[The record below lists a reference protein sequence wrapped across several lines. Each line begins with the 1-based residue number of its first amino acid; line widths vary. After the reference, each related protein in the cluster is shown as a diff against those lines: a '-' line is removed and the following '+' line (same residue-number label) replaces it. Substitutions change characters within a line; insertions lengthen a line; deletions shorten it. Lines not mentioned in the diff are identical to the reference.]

1 MAHNSN
7 LLDIPINPKHRTS
20 YPPHKTRNK
29 LICFPHLPATP
40 HKNETQP
47 ELLKA
52 LGLQIIE
59 ENSSLFDIT
68 IYTDGSQLE
77 TGLSGSG
84 IAIYKDKIL
93 EKISLSHPRHLSVYK
108 SELSAIDKALK
119 DININSPS
127 KIIIYSD
134 SRAPIYTLQSC
145 FFSQE
150 PLLKSIAN
158 SVNRLPANSSV
169 TVQWLPAHV
178 GIPGNE
184 LADSLAKAGA
194 LGLPKAREST
204 TQLDERG
211 LLRTIKTQCLQEW
224 KSDAAHDWYRA
235 GGTSTGSVLPREQQS
250 LISRLKSGHLRTMTF
265 QNGCKECL
273 IKAAEIVCPGNVKTF
288 QAISLSRNT
297 VVERVTDMARNLNDQ
312 IKEKSSCFEAFS
324 IACDESTDIG
334 GVAQLAVFFRACD
347 MDFNIF
353 EELLELVPM
362 HGTTTGEDIVV
373 CQQATDRKYTCL
385 VSETTMPTTA
395 PTRTTFRDRT
405 PNPALERALV
415 TIAHQDHA
423 LPPSNKLRFTSPL
436 QPHHMVESSVGPAPQ
451 AANISIG
458 YGGTPCF
465 NPEEEDIED
474 YVEEFK
480 TWLTASK
487 VPKGVWTKAL
497 VRWLPLD
504 GREFIKCRFEPSA
517 ALEDVLEALK
527 LCYPRNDG
535 RARSRGNELK
545 KMRRPQSTEA
555 MGKYLMNLITAH
567 ATAGEFSP
575 FDSNK
580 EALWALAPKDCLLL
594 AASWSTTR
602 NPEEADFLQATKFL
616 DEADKWNKG
625 RKEAGTTS
633 SSETTTRTAEG
644 WEQKRGQNPRTE
656 MPTEKARRF
665 MLPDGTPRCFT
676 CFQTGHKHWD
686 CPKRRPRGEYNFT
699 SNPVVEVSN
708 SVESVPRVFS
718 EVTCN
723 TNHIIFKVK
732 GQPGV
737 NKRQTVNK
745 VPLEKSTLEIGGTTM
760 EKFRW
765 TEIKSKAEDCE
776 FENIKDSLIR
786 DRIVLGCRDTT
797 LREKYLQNPDLTLSL
812 AINQGQAAEASQKQ
826 LRNIEKDSIDAIRKN
841 LNEKYKPTTSLKN
854 SYTSNPVRANFN
866 KSIRCSKCN
875 MAHDFGKCPAYGKE
889 CYKCRRTNH
898 FSNCCKNR
906 AVRCIQ
912 EIEEEKDNLLI
923 IDSIMVVQVLRKPWK
938 ELIYIQGHPVDIKLD
953 TGADVNILPERLI
966 KEWPNM
972 PLLETADCKIYTY
985 TGQQIPVVG
994 KCQLDCKMKYACRK
1008 VTFLIVNNSAV
1019 PILGLDECEK
1029 LNLVKR
1035 VETISDISVT
1045 LTGLL
1050 DEYKDV
1056 FKGNGHLSY
1065 MYDIK
1070 ISDKAEPKI
1079 SPARRLPRALL
1090 QPVKEELFK
1099 MEEVG
1104 IIEKIEEPTVWAH
1117 LMVVVKKPSGKYRI
1131 CIDPRELN
1139 KWVLREHYTLPAPEN
1154 ILAEI
1159 PKAKFYSV
1167 LDAKSAFWQVPPS
1180 ENTSKYLVM
1189 STPFGRYRFL
1199 RLPFGIS
1206 SAPEIFQKIMH
1217 KIFCDIPNMVC
1228 YIDDLL
1234 IWGNSIEDHDSTL
1247 KKVLDLAKESRLK
1260 LTLNKLQMA
1269 TGVVKFLGHTISQE
1283 GILPDQDKVRAIQN
1297 MQIPKNKQELQ
1308 RILGITSQF
1317 VPSMINNE
1325 AIQKQLV
1332 DNQVKMKNYYDRHT
1346 RPADPLSIK
1355 DRVWFRKDKRW
1366 IPGQLK
1372 NQANEPRS
1380 FYVKDQE
1387 GNEYRRNSIHIR
1399 EDKRNETTHTDWEKP
1414 LELNQEQAD
1423 LQDLEE
1429 SPSQPTSSGQLSS
1442 PGSPENVTTTGPP
1455 ESCTNGY
1462 PGNLITTRSGRPHH
1476 MVESSVGPAPQATN
1490 INIGYGE
1497 TPCFNPEE
1505 EDIED
1510 YVEEFKT
1517 WLTASKVPKG
1527 DWTKALVRRLPLDGR
1542 EFIKC
1547 RFDPS
1552 AALEDVLEALKLRY
1566 PRNDGRACSRGSEL
1580 KKMRRP
1586 QSTEDTGKYLMN
1598 LITAHATAGE
1608 FSPFNSSKEALW
1620 ALAPKDCLLLAASW
1634 STTRNPEEA
1643 DLLQAAKFLDETN
1656 KWSKERTEASTT
1668 TSVEKTTRT
1677 TEGWERNPR
1686 TETPMEKARRFMLP
1700 DGTPRCFTCYQTGHK
1715 HWDCPKRRPRAG
1727 EIANVSFLSEQVGYS
1742 TTATCEYEP
1751 QKFDINPEL
1760 SDSEKIDVLDVLYR
1774 YRELFSEE
1782 WNKAADIEPYHIKL
1796 KANTEPIRQKAYRRS
1811 PKEREIIEEQV
1822 KEMCEKGVIRKST
1835 SPWASPVVLVKKSD
1849 GSYRFC
1855 VDYRKVNNV
1864 TEKFSYP
1871 LPDITDCLDRLA
1883 GMKYFSH
1890 TDFVS
1895 GYWQCPLDETSK
1907 PVTAF
1912 TTGNGLYEFQVL
1924 PFGLTGAPGHFERIM
1939 DTLLAELKWSEC
1951 MVYLDDVIVY
1961 GLDIREHNVRLTN
1974 VLECFRGAGLSLK
1987 PSKCRF
1993 AYQKLPILGHV
2004 VSENGVEPATD
2015 KIEAVKEF
2023 PIPKNVKQVRS
2034 FLGLCGYYRRFIK
2047 NFSKISKPLTCLT
2060 EKDKKFV
2067 IGPAEME
2074 AFETL
2079 KKKLT
2084 EEPILAHFNPDA
2096 RIEIHTDASI
2106 VGLGAVLMQPDNDGF
2121 LHPIHYLSR
2130 TTSKHESKYGISEL
2144 ECLAIV
2150 WALQKL
2156 RPYIFGREF
2165 KVVTD
2170 HSALTWLANVRDPCS
2185 RLTRW
2190 GLKLMEHDFEIV
2202 HRAGR
2207 KNVAPDALS
2216 RNPFHKNDTNVEDS
2230 FNDLMA
2236 CTVRIDENGQK
2247 EDTFC
2252 RDITGKLPDTKIR
2265 DEYKKINGILYKK
2278 NHATQGNQWL
2288 VVAPKQSVPEIM
2300 ETAHDIPEAGHMGVA
2315 KTVHRIKQRFYW
2327 KGLEEDVRKYIR
2339 SCKVCQAFK
2348 PQRFKPAAALEPLPP
2363 ATDTWER
2370 VGIDHQGPFKKS
2382 AEGYEHI
2389 LTIVDHFSKY
2399 ALAIPVKD
2407 TKAETTCNA
2416 LLDNLFYVFGTPKCI
2431 ISDQG
2436 KSFDSS
2442 TFRDFTRLYGIK
2454 HIMASVAH
2462 PQTNGLCEKLNGVIK
2477 NGIRVYLEDDH
2488 TEWPRFVKTATF
2500 AYNSSIQSSTQVTPH
2515 KLIFGVEPR
2524 TSLDVG
2530 LPTVDEPVK
2539 TYNEYVTNRILENE
2553 RLKKIADENY
2563 RDRTMMTKCQ
2573 YDLANRD
2580 RFRKFEVGDL
2590 VLLESSR
2597 RKPGKTEK
2605 FLR

>member
-1 MAHNSN
+1 MNSDLYCDILVN
-7 LLDIPINPKHRTS
+7 KQKPGIRNKRRGKLSKVVLFHHDNARPHTSCKTESTNIKLGFKVLEHPAYSPDLAPSDYFLFGLLKKELKGNRFDSDEDVQKVVQDFFHTLPKSAYKEGIYKLPERWRRCIESQENRTS
-20 YPPHKTRNK
+20 T
-29 LICFPHLPATP
+29 
-40 HKNETQP
+40 
-47 ELLKA
+47 
-52 LGLQIIE
+52 
-59 ENSSLFDIT
+59 
-68 IYTDGSQLE
+68 
-77 TGLSGSG
+77 
-84 IAIYKDKIL
+84 
-93 EKISLSHPRHLSVYK
+93 
-108 SELSAIDKALK
+108 
-119 DININSPS
+119 
-127 KIIIYSD
+127 
-134 SRAPIYTLQSC
+134 TLQ
-145 FFSQE
+145 
-150 PLLKSIAN
+150 N
-158 SVNRLPANSSV
+158 
-169 TVQWLPAHV
+169 
-178 GIPGNE
+178 
-184 LADSLAKAGA
+184 
-194 LGLPKAREST
+194 
-204 TQLDERG
+204 
-211 LLRTIKTQCLQEW
+211 
-224 KSDAAHDWYRA
+224 
-235 GGTSTGSVLPREQQS
+235 
-250 LISRLKSGHLRTMTF
+250 
-265 QNGCKECL
+265 
-273 IKAAEIVCPGNVKTF
+273 
-288 QAISLSRNT
+288 
-297 VVERVTDMARNLNDQ
+297 
-312 IKEKSSCFEAFS
+312 
-324 IACDESTDIG
+324 
-334 GVAQLAVFFRACD
+334 
-347 MDFNIF
+347 
-353 EELLELVPM
+353 
-362 HGTTTGEDIVV
+362 
-373 CQQATDRKYTCL
+373 
-385 VSETTMPTTA
+385 
-395 PTRTTFRDRT
+395 RTTS
-405 PNPALERALV
+405 PALERAMV
-415 TIAHQDHA
+415 TIAHQDNV
-423 LPPSNKLRFTSPL
+423 LQPTNKLSFISPL
-436 QPHHMVESSVGPAPQ
+436 Q
-451 AANISIG
+451 
-458 YGGTPCF
+458 
-465 NPEEEDIED
+465 
-474 YVEEFK
+474 
-480 TWLTASK
+480 
-487 VPKGVWTKAL
+487 
-497 VRWLPLD
+497 
-504 GREFIKCRFEPSA
+504 
-517 ALEDVLEALK
+517 
-527 LCYPRNDG
+527 
-535 RARSRGNELK
+535 
-545 KMRRPQSTEA
+545 
-555 MGKYLMNLITAH
+555 
-567 ATAGEFSP
+567 
-575 FDSNK
+575 
-580 EALWALAPKDCLLL
+580 
-594 AASWSTTR
+594 
-602 NPEEADFLQATKFL
+602 
-616 DEADKWNKG
+616 
-625 RKEAGTTS
+625 
-633 SSETTTRTAEG
+633 
-644 WEQKRGQNPRTE
+644 
-656 MPTEKARRF
+656 
-665 MLPDGTPRCFT
+665 
-676 CFQTGHKHWD
+676 
-686 CPKRRPRGEYNFT
+686 
-699 SNPVVEVSN
+699 
-708 SVESVPRVFS
+708 
-718 EVTCN
+718 
-723 TNHIIFKVK
+723 
-732 GQPGV
+732 
-737 NKRQTVNK
+737 
-745 VPLEKSTLEIGGTTM
+745 
-760 EKFRW
+760 
-765 TEIKSKAEDCE
+765 
-776 FENIKDSLIR
+776 
-786 DRIVLGCRDTT
+786 
-797 LREKYLQNPDLTLSL
+797 
-812 AINQGQAAEASQKQ
+812 
-826 LRNIEKDSIDAIRKN
+826 
-841 LNEKYKPTTSLKN
+841 
-854 SYTSNPVRANFN
+854 
-866 KSIRCSKCN
+866 
-875 MAHDFGKCPAYGKE
+875 
-889 CYKCRRTNH
+889 
-898 FSNCCKNR
+898 
-906 AVRCIQ
+906 
-912 EIEEEKDNLLI
+912 
-923 IDSIMVVQVLRKPWK
+923 
-938 ELIYIQGHPVDIKLD
+938 
-953 TGADVNILPERLI
+953 
-966 KEWPNM
+966 
-972 PLLETADCKIYTY
+972 
-985 TGQQIPVVG
+985 
-994 KCQLDCKMKYACRK
+994 
-1008 VTFLIVNNSAV
+1008 
-1019 PILGLDECEK
+1019 
-1029 LNLVKR
+1029 
-1035 VETISDISVT
+1035 
-1045 LTGLL
+1045 
-1050 DEYKDV
+1050 
-1056 FKGNGHLSY
+1056 
-1065 MYDIK
+1065 
-1070 ISDKAEPKI
+1070 
-1079 SPARRLPRALL
+1079 
-1090 QPVKEELFK
+1090 
-1099 MEEVG
+1099 
-1104 IIEKIEEPTVWAH
+1104 
-1117 LMVVVKKPSGKYRI
+1117 
-1131 CIDPRELN
+1131 
-1139 KWVLREHYTLPAPEN
+1139 
-1154 ILAEI
+1154 
-1159 PKAKFYSV
+1159 
-1167 LDAKSAFWQVPPS
+1167 
-1180 ENTSKYLVM
+1180 
-1189 STPFGRYRFL
+1189 
-1199 RLPFGIS
+1199 
-1206 SAPEIFQKIMH
+1206 
-1217 KIFCDIPNMVC
+1217 
-1228 YIDDLL
+1228 
-1234 IWGNSIEDHDSTL
+1234 
-1247 KKVLDLAKESRLK
+1247 
-1260 LTLNKLQMA
+1260 
-1269 TGVVKFLGHTISQE
+1269 
-1283 GILPDQDKVRAIQN
+1283 
-1297 MQIPKNKQELQ
+1297 
-1308 RILGITSQF
+1308 
-1317 VPSMINNE
+1317 
-1325 AIQKQLV
+1325 
-1332 DNQVKMKNYYDRHT
+1332 
-1346 RPADPLSIK
+1346 
-1355 DRVWFRKDKRW
+1355 
-1366 IPGQLK
+1366 
-1372 NQANEPRS
+1372 
-1380 FYVKDQE
+1380 
-1387 GNEYRRNSIHIR
+1387 
-1399 EDKRNETTHTDWEKP
+1399 
-1414 LELNQEQAD
+1414 
-1423 LQDLEE
+1423 
-1429 SPSQPTSSGQLSS
+1429 
-1442 PGSPENVTTTGPP
+1442 
-1455 ESCTNGY
+1455 
-1462 PGNLITTRSGRPHH
+1462 PHH

-1552 AALEDVLEALKLRY
+1552 AALEDVLEALKLCY
-1566 PRNDGRACSRGSEL
+1566 PRNDGRARSRGNEL

-1643 DLLQAAKFLDETN
+1643 DFLQAAKFLDETN

-1668 TSVEKTTRT
+1668 TSWEKPTRT
-1677 TEGWERNPR
+1677 TEEWERNPR

-1715 HWDCPKRRPRAG
+1715 HWDCPKRRPRGKYNFASNPVVEVSNSVESVPRVFSEVTGNTNRIIFRVKGQPGVNEKQTLNKVPIKKSTLEIGGTAMEKFRWTGMTNFCLITHINETHVGKLIFDSGANVSCIDEGIANALGCTRMPSKLLIRGISGSVVSNTCTYLEVNIDGFDICGRFTIIPGNGEKIIFGVDILTNYHCKIMFRDESVELYRPKIGTDDHVVELNEERELERLGTITNDRKNPKQKYCILDDLEIAPRCKTRVKLKGPTVMAGILEPHPDCVRRTGLLIPSVHVSETVSEIFIDVINTRNEPVQLVANSCLLRSSG

-1907 PVTAF
+1907 PITAF

-1961 GLDIREHNVRLTN
+1961 GRDIREHNERLTN
-1974 VLECFRGAGLSLK
+1974 VLECFRGASLSLK

-2067 IGPAEME
+2067 IGPAEIE

-2288 VVAPKQSVPEIM
+2288 VVAPRQSVPEIM
-2300 ETAHDIPEAGHMGVA
+2300 RTAHDIPEAGHMGVA

-2348 PQRFKPAAALEPLPP
+2348 PQRFKPAAPLEPLPP

-2539 TYNEYVTNRILENE
+2539 TYDEYVTNRILENE

-2597 RKPGKTEK
+2597 RKPGENGEISTEIRRSAMEEPWELETILGNLVDDQEYLDRDILEDARCSSPYQAMK
-2605 FLR
+2605 PILSLHMHQADICWDDQLWSDEEHVEKQEFQREIITMKREGQGNFAIWILLTSAHVPVDDMRHVSEKEAAIKEEVVSIDIFSLETEPPSKAIVEDGSQSERKRRRKKKRKDETLEEEMKRILTSL